1 MTYLT
6 LGNRFTGFVH
16 LHCNAMEGRELD
28 PYEQQ
33 LLAVFESCDQ
43 DQAGCLDGHG
53 LEQLC
58 EKLQL
63 EEHGFELMKC
73 LLGSSSGKKVTF
85 AEFRDGLLTLL
96 GEVQSEQPNRREAGD
111 RGSPGM

>member
-1 MTYLT
+1 
-6 LGNRFTGFVH
+6 
-16 LHCNAMEGRELD
+16 MEGRELD

-43 DQAGCLDGHG
+43 GQSGSLDGHG

-63 EEHGFELMKC
+63 EEQGLELMKC
-73 LLGSSSGKKVTF
+73 LLGSPSSNKKVTF
-85 AEFRDGLLTLL
+85 TEFRDGLLALL
-96 GEVQSEQPNRREAGD
+96 GEDQGERPNRRDVGD

>member
-1 MTYLT
+1 
-6 LGNRFTGFVH
+6 
-16 LHCNAMEGRELD
+16 MEGRELD
-28 PYEQQ
+28 SYEQQ

-43 DQAGCLDGHG
+43 DQSGSLDGNG

-63 EEHGFELMKC
+63 EEQGIELIKC
-73 LLGSSSGKKVTF
+73 LLVSSSNKKVTF

-96 GEVQSEQPNRREAGD
+96 GEDQGERPDRAEVGD

>member
-1 MTYLT
+1 
-6 LGNRFTGFVH
+6 
-16 LHCNAMEGRELD
+16 MEGRELD

-33 LLAVFESCDQ
+33 LLAVFDSCDQ
-43 DQAGCLDGHG
+43 DQSGSLDGRG

-63 EEHGFELMKC
+63 EEQGIELIKC
-73 LLGSSSGKKVTF
+73 LLGSSSNNKVTF
-85 AEFRDGLLTLL
+85 GEFRDGLLTLL
-96 GEVQSEQPNRREAGD
+96 GDDQVERPNRRDAGD

>member
-1 MTYLT
+1 
-6 LGNRFTGFVH
+6 
-16 LHCNAMEGRELD
+16 MEGRELD

-43 DQAGCLDGHG
+43 DQSGSLDGHG

-63 EEHGFELMKC
+63 EEQGFELMKC
-73 LLGSSSGKKVTF
+73 LLGSCSGKKVTF

-96 GEVQSEQPNRREAGD
+96 GEVQSERPNRREAGD